1 MTPKH
6 AEMCMIPD
14 YPLTMER
21 SELVLD
27 VKVSPLA
34 QSTPKRAQISPE

>member
-1 MTPKH
+1 MIPKH
-6 AEMCMIPD
+6 VEMSMIPD
-14 YPLTMER
+14 YLLTMER